1 MGRSTGHMT
10 ERSNLSGG
18 ASDGTPLTILAIV
31 SAVFAALLILPY
43 LQYVLLAV
51 VLAYILT
58 PAQRVFERWMSTT
71 TAALSLITV
80 SIVVV
85 LIPIAYVL
93 TIAIQQGL
101 ELLTAIQEGVVSP
114 DIIQA
119 RLKTLG
125 YLVDFE
131 LLYSTYQEP
140 ITAGLQGLATGAL
153 TTIGGLPSVL
163 IGVTVTV
170 FVLFALLRDG
180 KQLIAWL
187 RSVIPINDRVQRELL
202 VELDH
207 LMWASVIGNVA
218 VAAIQAVLLGI
229 GLLLLGMPGVVFLAV
244 ATFILALL
252 PLVGAFGVWVP
263 VSFYF
268 FMIGRPTAAGLLLI
282 YGLLVSSSDIYLR
295 PALIGRSGAI
305 NVAIIVVGIFG
316 GVVLFG
322 AMGLFIGPV
331 VLGGAKIV
339 LDLYSQEQ
347 ETAGATP
354 G

>member
-1 MGRSTGHMT
+1 MERSTGNMT
-10 ERSNLSGG
+10 GLSDLPGG
-18 ASDGTPLTILAIV
+18 SSDGTPLSIVAIV

-43 LQYVLLAV
+43 LQFGLLAV
-51 VLAYILT
+51 VFAYVLA
-58 PAQRVFERWMSTT
+58 PAQRAFERWMGP
-71 TAALSLITV
+71 TAAAISLITL
-80 SIVVV
+80 SIVVI

-101 ELLTAIQEGVVSP
+101 ELLTAIQEGEFSP
-114 DIIQA
+114 DTIQA
-119 RLKTLG
+119 RVETLG

-140 ITAGLQGLATGAL
+140 ITAGLQGLATGGL
-153 TTIGGLPSVL
+153 TIIGGLPGVP

-170 FVLFALLRDG
+170 FVLFTLLRDG
-180 KQLIAWL
+180 EQLIAWL
-187 RSVIPINDRVQRELL
+187 RSVVPINDRVQRELL

-218 VAAIQAVLLGI
+218 VAAIQALLLGI
-229 GLLLLGMPGVVFLAV
+229 GLVLLGMPGVVFLTV

-268 FMIGRPTAAGLLLI
+268 FVIGRPTAAGLLVI

-316 GVVLFG
+316 GIVLFG

-331 VLGGAKIV
+331 ILGGTKIV
-339 LDLYSQEQ
+339 LDLYSHEQ

-354 G
+354 N